1 VPPHDLDAEAAVLSA
16 VMIDERALDKV
27 IDLLKA
33 EHFYAEAHRQIYAAA
48 CDLRSSGQP
57 VDIVQVGTWLK
68 SRERIAQVGGMG
80 YLTEVLNAAP
90 AVANVR
96 AYAVTIEKKARV
108 RELIATCQRIAAQG
122 YVDYGDA
129 DAFIQDAASKVHAIA
144 CATFRSEPTALIDIL
159 QENFEELSAAAARG
173 EEMTGTPTGFTRYDR
188 MTAGLHDGDLTII
201 AARPGMGKT
210 ALVLDI
216 ASNVASVRVRDAAEA
231 ARSETVERGVVVF
244 SLEMPRSQIGNRM
257 VCSAGRV
264 DLGKIR
270 TPMHL
275 APSDWGRMTEG
286 AKHLGALRIWIDDT
300 PAISLVEIAAKIRRL
315 QSMFDAVDPKTGK
328 VRRRVALGIL
338 DYLQLM
344 SGRGDERS
352 REQEISM
359 LSRGLKGLAKE
370 LRMPIIALAQLN
382 RAPELRKDRRPVLS
396 DLRESGAIEQDADN
410 ICFVYRDDYYN
421 PDTAERNIAEL
432 IIAKQRNGPT
442 GTAKVRFDREYTRFD
457 NLAEGE
463 WEERDP
469 TGTND

>member
-1 VPPHDLDAEAAVLSA
+1 LDAEAAVLSA
-16 VMIDERALDKV
+16 VMVDPSALDKV
-27 IDLLKA
+27 LEFLKA
-33 EHFYAEAHRQIYAAA
+33 EHFYSEAHRQIYAAA
-48 CDLRSSGQP
+48 CELRSRGKP
-57 VDIVQVGTWLK
+57 VDVVQVGTWLK
-68 SRERIAQVGGMG
+68 DDGRIAQVGGMG
-80 YLTEVLNAAP
+80 YLTEILNAAP
-90 AVANVR
+90 AVTNVR
-96 AYAVTIEKKARV
+96 AYAETIEKKSRV

-129 DAFIQDAASKVHAIA
+129 DDFIQDSAAKVHAIA
-144 CATFRSEPTALIDIL
+144 CKTFRSEPAALIDIL

-210 ALVLDI
+210 SLVLDI

-231 ARSETVERGVVVF
+231 ARSEAVERGVIVF
-244 SLEMPRSQIGNRM
+244 SLEMPKSQIGNRM
-257 VCSAGRV
+257 VCSAGRI
-264 DLGKIR
+264 DLAKIR

-275 APSDWGRMTEG
+275 APSDWNRMTEG
-286 AKHLGALRIWIDDT
+286 AQTLGALRIWVDDT
-300 PAISLVEIAAKIRRL
+300 PAITLLEAAAKIRRL
-315 QSMFDAVDPKTGK
+315 QAMFDLNDPTTGK
-328 VRRRVALGIL
+328 PKRRIALGIF

-344 SGRGDERS
+344 RGRGDEDS
-352 REQEISM
+352 REREISM
-359 LSRGLKGLAKE
+359 LSRGLKALAKE
-370 LRMPIIALAQLN
+370 LGLPIIALAQLN

-410 ICFVYRDDYYN
+410 ICFVYRDEYYN
-421 PDTAERNIAEL
+421 PDTADRNIAEL

-463 WEERDP
+463 WEERDRA
-469 TGTND
+469 GADD